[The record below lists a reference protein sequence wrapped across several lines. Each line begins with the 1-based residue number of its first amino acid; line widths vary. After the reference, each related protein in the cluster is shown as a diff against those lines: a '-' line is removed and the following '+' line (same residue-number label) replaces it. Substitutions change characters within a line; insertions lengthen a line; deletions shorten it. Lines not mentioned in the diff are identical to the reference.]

1 MKSLRSR
8 AFRPALAAV
17 AAVVLGLGVAGV
29 GPAASAAGA
38 QSVSASLPQAV
49 TAASCS
55 GTPQVCSVGVAE
67 GAIGFPVMVTTT
79 GVTGTTG
86 AAPGGDWVHVS
97 AGGSAVG
104 GVWASGTGAFNVL
117 GGVAAGQVATVYWTS
132 PEAVTGQGTGGET
145 VTDGGAVSA
154 AGLGA
159 GSFTLSAST
168 SPWTVSVAQ
177 NDNGDITEIDGSYD
191 AATTT
196 TYMFEV
202 RSVSGGL
209 AQAVIYSTDGGV
221 TWSNATVTDGSAAV
235 GGLVFDFAGSAVA
248 AGDRAEVTVTPQET
262 TYEGGSLSATV
273 NGSVTAGE
281 SVMLTDTAD
290 TAAVSFHTGSVV
302 PSLSQTLNVYG
313 TNTAVATA
321 EAVWT
326 PVDANLTVA

>member
-1 MKSLRSR
+1 MKISRGLR
-8 AFRPALAAV
+8 PILAAV
-17 AAVVLGLGVAGV
+17 AAVGLGIGGI

-38 QSVSASLPQAV
+38 QAVSATLPRAV
-49 TAASCS
+49 AVPSCN
-55 GTPQVCSVGVAE
+55 GTPQVCEVGVAE
-67 GAIGFPVMVTTT
+67 GATGFPVTVTTT
-79 GVTGTTG
+79 SVTGTAG
-86 AAPGGDWVHVS
+86 AAPSGDWVHVS
-97 AGGSAVG
+97 AGGSAIG
-104 GVWASGTGAFNVL
+104 GTWANQTGAFAGI
-117 GGVAAGQVATVYWTS
+117 GGVPAGQVATVYWTS
-132 PEAVTGQGTGGET
+132 PESVTGQGTGGET

-159 GSFTLSAST
+159 GTFTLSAST

-221 TWSNATVTDGSAAV
+221 TWSNATVNDGSAAV
-235 GGLVFDFAGSAVA
+235 GGLAFDFAGSAVA